1 MASRQRKTPPA
12 TGRPSPEQPAAPAQP
27 AWRQPLPQTRAELIR
42 KQMTVPQQ
50 KAAHGNPLTPVLSRT
65 LQVGESMKLR
75 HWISLLVL
83 AAAATGMSQLL
94 TFQQFTITA
103 ANVQV
108 RGLTRASA
116 EEIYAAS
123 ELEGTNVFR
132 VRATDAA
139 GRVAEV
145 PGVDSTEVH
154 LRLPAQVIIDVVE
167 LVPLA
172 IVQTAA
178 ETVWIGSDGTG
189 IQQVGEPPNLT
200 LIEVDGTVRNADG
213 TVLPEIVQG
222 LGAIHA
228 SRPDL
233 TDIYYGTL
241 EGLYFRASEGYTVY
255 LGEGGAMT
263 RKLALLEAT
272 QQQVVEG
279 SLHPQEIDLRF
290 DGYAML
296 K

>member
-1 MASRQRKTPPA
+1 
-12 TGRPSPEQPAAPAQP
+12 
-27 AWRQPLPQTRAELIR
+27 
-42 KQMTVPQQ
+42 MTVPKP

-83 AAAATGMSQLL
+83 AAAATGVSQLL
-94 TFQQFTITA
+94 TYEQFTITA

-108 RGLTRASA
+108 RGLMRASA

-123 ELEGTNVFR
+123 QLEGSNVFR

-139 GRVAEV
+139 VRVAEV
-145 PGVDSTEVH
+145 PGVDSAEVH

-189 IQQVGEPPNLT
+189 IQQVGESPKLT
-200 LIEVDGTVRNADG
+200 LVEVDGSVRNADG

-222 LGAIHA
+222 LEAIHA

-233 TDIYYGTL
+233 ADIYYGTL
-241 EGLYFRASEGYTVY
+241 EGLYFRAPEGYTVY

-279 SLHPQEIDLRF
+279 GLHPQKIDLRT